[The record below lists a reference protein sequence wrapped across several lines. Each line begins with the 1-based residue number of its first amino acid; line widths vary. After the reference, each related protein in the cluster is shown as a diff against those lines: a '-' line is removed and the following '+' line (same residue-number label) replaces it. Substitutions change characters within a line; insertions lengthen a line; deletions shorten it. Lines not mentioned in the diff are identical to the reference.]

1 MHPRFQTAFAQLAD
15 NLQSALEPIL
25 ADKYFPALLT
35 GEQVSSLKS
44 ATGLDED
51 ALAFALLPLAAA
63 CARTPLSNFNVGAI
77 ARGVSG
83 TWYFGANMEFIGATM
98 QQTVHAEQSAI
109 SHAWLSG
116 EKALAAITVNYTPCG
131 HCRQFMNELNSGLD
145 LRIHL
150 PGREAHALRDYLPDA
165 FGPKD
170 LEIKTLLMDEQ
181 DHGYALTGDAL
192 SQAAIAAANR
202 SHMPYSKSPSGVALE
217 CKDGRIFS
225 GSYAENAAFNPTLPP
240 LQGALILLNLKGYD
254 YPDIQRAV
262 LAEKAD
268 APLIQWDA
276 TSATLK
282 ALGCQAVTCVAREEL
297 DEFPASEKEFTSARE
312 LGVSIIDGFT
322 PVAVEGNKVTFKHV
336 RLSGELTMAAD
347 KIILAVGQHARLDA
361 FAELEPQRNTI
372 KTQNYQT
379 RDPQVFAAGDIVE
392 GDKTVVYAVKTGKEA
407 AEAIH
412 HYLEGACSC

>member
-131 HCRQFMNELNSGLD
+131 HCRQFMNELNTGTKLA
-145 LRIHL
+145 INL
-150 PGREAHALRDYLPDA
+150 PGRQAATLGDYLPDA
-165 FGPKD
+165 FGPRD
-170 LEIKTLLMDEQ
+170 LDIKTLLMDEENHNLSLANA
-181 DHGYALTGDAL
+181 DELTLAALD
-192 SQAAIAAANR
+192 AANR
-202 SHMPYSKSPSGVALE
+202 SHAPYSHAYSGVALE
-217 CKDGRIFS
+217 AEDGTVYS
-225 GSYAENAAFNPTLPP
+225 GRYAENAAFNPSLPP
-240 LQGALILLNLKGYD
+240 LQAALILMNVSGKDVLRTR
-254 YPDIQRAV
+254 RAV
-262 LAEKAD
+262 LVETED
-268 APLIQWDA
+268 AVFSQWDA
-276 TSATLK
+276 TQATLH
-282 ALGCQAVTCVAREEL
+282 ALGCTQ
-297 DEFPASEKEFTSARE
+297 
-312 LGVSIIDGFT
+312 
-322 PVAVEGNKVTFKHV
+322 VE
-336 RLSGELTMAAD
+336 
-347 KIILAVGQHARLDA
+347 
-361 FAELEPQRNTI
+361 
-372 KTQNYQT
+372 
-379 RDPQVFAAGDIVE
+379 QVQI
-392 GDKTVVYAVKTGKEA
+392 
-407 AEAIH
+407 
-412 HYLEGACSC
+412 

>member
-131 HCRQFMNELNSGLD
+131 HCRQFMNELNTGIKLA
-145 LRIHL
+145 INL
-150 PGREAHALRDYLPDA
+150 PGRQAATLGDYLPDA
-165 FGPKD
+165 FGPRD
-170 LEIKTLLMDEQ
+170 LEIKTLLMDEENHNLSLANA
-181 DHGYALTGDAL
+181 DELTLAALD
-192 SQAAIAAANR
+192 AANR
-202 SHMPYSKSPSGVALE
+202 SHAPYSHAYSGVALE
-217 CKDGRIFS
+217 AEDGSVYS
-225 GSYAENAAFNPTLPP
+225 GRYAENAAFNPSLPP
-240 LQGALILLNLKGYD
+240 LQAALILMNVSGKDVLRTR
-254 YPDIQRAV
+254 RAV
-262 LAEKAD
+262 LVETED
-268 APLIQWDA
+268 AVFSQWDA
-276 TSATLK
+276 TQATLH
-282 ALGCQAVTCVAREEL
+282 ALGCTQ
-297 DEFPASEKEFTSARE
+297 
-312 LGVSIIDGFT
+312 
-322 PVAVEGNKVTFKHV
+322 VE
-336 RLSGELTMAAD
+336 
-347 KIILAVGQHARLDA
+347 
-361 FAELEPQRNTI
+361 
-372 KTQNYQT
+372 
-379 RDPQVFAAGDIVE
+379 QVQI
-392 GDKTVVYAVKTGKEA
+392 
-407 AEAIH
+407 
-412 HYLEGACSC
+412 